1 MDTQY
6 LRKYR
11 PTLKFS
17 PRKIFGNKSLV
28 VFLLVGIPVLS
39 FITFSP
45 RGLLT
50 RMSLESKK
58 AELSAS
64 VAAAESEQARLLKE
78 SRALDHDL
86 AVIEKIAREKHGMI
100 IRGETVYK
108 VKKVQ

>member
-17 PRKIFGNKSLV
+17 PKKLLGNKSLV
-28 VFLLVGIPVLS
+28 VFLLVGIPVIS

-45 RGLLT
+45 RGLLK
-50 RMSLESKK
+50 RISLESRK
-58 AELSAS
+58 AELTAA
-64 VAAAESEQARLLKE
+64 VAVAEAEQARLQKE

-86 AVIEKIAREKHGMI
+86 AVIEKYAREKHGMI
-100 IRGETVYK
+100 MRGETVYK
-108 VKKVQ
+108 VKRDQ